1 MKFILTFFKV
11 IIVFFFGS
19 IILGRLFFP
28 KLMQDYVI
36 SPIEKVPVLGQVLGI
51 TWDKSDEIMPI
62 LTQKTVHLADQVES
76 SDLGINEAIENAAS
90 DQDLSQSIKNTINK
104 VIQERVVQL
113 KDLPAQTTQKAQ
125 EEIRREIYKQIC
137 SGWNESTQSGSQN

>member
-36 SPIEKVPVLGQVLGI
+36 SPIEKVPVLGQVLGV

-90 DQDLSQSIKNTINK
+90 DQNLSQSISCSIKRFTCANNTKSSRGNK
-104 VIQERVVQL
+104 ERSL
-113 KDLPAQTTQKAQ
+113 
-125 EEIRREIYKQIC
+125 
-137 SGWNESTQSGSQN
+137 